1 MTAASRRSGALRGA
15 AIAAAAVLALGAAS
29 VFIHYQLIE
38 RSGEVIVLR
47 TENPDG
53 SWLETRLW
61 IVDEGG
67 FPWLHGGASAWMA
80 NLRARP
86 VVEVQRSG
94 ETHRYRAVPAPGPH
108 PAIHQR
114 LREKYGLADRWV
126 RFLGPDR
133 ETTTAVRLEPLEAP
147 SAAPARRLERLRRSV
162 S

>member
-1 MTAASRRSGALRGA
+1 LIVLKRAAV
-15 AIAAAAVLALGAAS
+15 AAATIVGLGAAC
-29 VFIHYQLIE
+29 FLAHYTLIE

-67 FPWLHGGASAWMA
+67 FPWLHGGDSAWMH

-86 VVEVQRSG
+86 VVELRRNG
-94 ETHRYRAVPAPGPH
+94 ETHRYRAVPVPGPH
-108 PAIHQR
+108 PAVHQR

-126 RFLGPDR
+126 RFIGPDR
-133 ETTTAVRLEPLEAP
+133 ETTTAVRLEPLETQTP
-147 SAAPARRLERLRRSV
+147 
-162 S
+162 